1 MRSIFYSLIV
11 MRIVQTSAY
20 IMLFFLLLI
29 DLKEPKRKRIGFAV
43 ISCAAL
49 ILAYLGVI
57 IFRGSIWAE
66 LLAVP
71 VEILICL
78 ITILICSK
86 DKWQVTAFIMFT
98 QFNIYLAIRYV
109 TRMLIPVDSGIMYEV
124 PNFILRTFFYAAL
137 FIVIYKVVRPHF
149 RKLVKNLDQ
158 EWNLIA
164 FTAFSFWLLEF
175 IIQYYPQIYWKEDG
189 NRWQLVVS
197 SYLLFVVVYW
207 LLFKSSSA
215 FLERYERQEREN
227 ILTMQNKIWKEHI
240 EAQKVAVNLARRDR
254 HDLRHHY
261 DTLLAMLESGKT
273 EAVISYLNTQTE
285 QTEYTALAGICEH
298 LAANAILS
306 RWAAGARMN
315 AVKIELDAS
324 IPEKIPI
331 DDVALVGVIANAL
344 ENAVEGC
351 LRCSENMTRYI
362 KAKMAY
368 STHNGVGKFYMV
380 VENACLMDI
389 VFENGY
395 PISQK
400 KNGGTGTRSIAYTA
414 DRFNGMVE
422 FTAENGVFTTRV
434 LLHL

>member
-1 MRSIFYSLIV
+1 MLSIFYSLIV
-11 MRIVQTSAY
+11 MRIVQTAAY
-20 IMLFFLLLI
+20 IMLFFLMLI
-29 DLKEPKRKRIGFAV
+29 ELKEPKRKRIVFAMV
-43 ISCAAL
+43 SCAML

-57 IFRGSIWAE
+57 ILRGSIWAE

-78 ITILICSK
+78 ITILICSA
-86 DKWQVTAFIMFT
+86 DKWQVAAFIMFT
-98 QFNIYLAIRYV
+98 QFNVYLAIRYI
-109 TRMLIPVDSGIMYEV
+109 TRMLIPIDSGIMYEV
-124 PNFILRTFFYAAL
+124 PNFILRTIFYAAL
-137 FIVIYKVVRPHF
+137 FIFIYKVVRPHF
-149 RKLVKNLDQ
+149 RKLVKNLHQ

-175 IIQYYPQIYWKEDG
+175 IIQYYPQIYWKEYG
-189 NRWQLVVS
+189 NRWQLVLS

-215 FLERYERQEREN
+215 FMERYERQEREN
-227 ILTMQNKIWKEHI
+227 ILSMQNKIWEEHI

-261 DTLLAMLESGKT
+261 DTLLGMLESGKT

-285 QTEYTALAGICEH
+285 QTEYTALTGICEH
-298 LAANAILS
+298 PAANAILS
-306 RWAAGARMN
+306 RWVAGARMN
-315 AVKIELDAS
+315 GIKIELDAR
-324 IPEKIPI
+324 IPANVPM

-351 LRCSENMTRYI
+351 LRCPENMPRYV
-362 KAKMAY
+362 KAKMSY
-368 STHNGVGKFYMV
+368 STHNEIGKFYMV
-380 VENACLMDI
+380 VENACVLDI

-400 KNGGTGTRSIAYTA
+400 KSGGTGTRSIAYTA

-422 FTAENGVFTTRV
+422 FTAENGVFTTRA